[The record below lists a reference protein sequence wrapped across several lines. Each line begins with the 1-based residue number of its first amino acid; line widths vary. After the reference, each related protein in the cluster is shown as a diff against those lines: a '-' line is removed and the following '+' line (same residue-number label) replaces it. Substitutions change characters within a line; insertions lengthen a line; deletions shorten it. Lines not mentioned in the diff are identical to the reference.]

1 MVTVSFEK
9 KVILKKN
16 TKYDIRAMISGPP
29 SQYGAGEVSVVICS
43 GVTFTFMNSEYST
56 NLTDVIRNKIVVT
69 DLTKN
74 FL

>member
-16 TKYDIRAMISGPP
+16 TKYDIRATISGPP

-56 NLTDVIRNKIVVT
+56 NLTDVNHGQFPEVLFSLCKQ
-69 DLTKN
+69 
-74 FL
+74 